1 MLQQNPRLC
10 SRYSAFACSMPLV
23 IVSLAV
29 ALDVSGL
36 DWALSPRYGQ
46 SSVCWFGSRLGL
58 AVFFALPVLLV
69 LLANLS
75 LYTLVVLRIREQ
87 RKATKFVEER
97 RHARYTESDCKLHF
111 SIFNVMGGT
120 WVLGLVAGL
129 VDHPVLWIVF
139 IVLNGSQGAIIFA
152 LQILKPRV
160 LHMIRNRLAG
170 REDSVAVSGSTGRTS
185 ASALLNRSSERS
197 SAAISLAGGSVNLK
211 RRVE

>member
-1 MLQQNPRLC
+1 
-10 SRYSAFACSMPLV
+10 MPLA
-23 IVSLAV
+23 IVSVAV
-29 ALDVSGL
+29 AVDASGV
-36 DWALSPRYGQ
+36 DWTVSPRYGQ
-46 SSVCWFGSRLGL
+46 ASDCWFGSRLGL

-75 LYTLVVLRIREQ
+75 LYALVVLRIREQ
-87 RKATKFVEER
+87 RKATKCVEER
-97 RHARYTESDCKLHF
+97 RHSRYTESDCKLHF

-129 VDHPVLWIVF
+129 VDHPLLWIVF

-170 REDSVAVSGSTGRTS
+170 RDDSTAAASGSSGRTS
-185 ASALLNRSSERS
+185 ASALLKRSSERS

-211 RRVE
+211 KRVE